1 MNIWCG
7 QYQKYGY
14 RLHVGHPV
22 LGKLYD
28 HFRLEIGL
36 GLMACSPAQRL
47 AWEVVVMAYYAALY
61 KKQYGHKLELTSHM
75 QELRLIDIIEQ
86 SDVEAAKAIIT
97 AKTVEKLR
105 KDGKNDSNKVSEC
118 QAME

>member
-7 QYQKYGY
+7 HYQKYGY

-28 HFRLEIGL
+28 HFRLAIGK
-36 GLMACSPAQRL
+36 GLIACDADERL
-47 AWEVVVMAYYAALY
+47 AWEVVVMAYYAAMY

-105 KDGKNDSNKVSEC
+105 KDGKSDSDKISEG

>member
-7 QYQKYGY
+7 HYQKYGY

-36 GLMACSPAQRL
+36 GLMACSPKQRL
-47 AWEVVVMAYYAALY
+47 AWENAVMVYYAKMY
-61 KKQYGHKLELTSHM
+61 KDKYGHKLDLSSYM
-75 QELRLIDIIEQ
+75 QELRLTEIIEQ
-86 SDVEAAKAIIT
+86 SDIEAAKAAIT
-97 AKTVEKLR
+97 PLAVKAVEKL
-105 KDGKNDSNKVSEC
+105 KKEEKT
-118 QAME
+118 A

>member
-1 MNIWCG
+1 MNNIWCG
-7 QYQKYGY
+7 HYQKYGY

-28 HFRLEIGL
+28 HFRFAIGK
-36 GLMACSPAQRL
+36 GLIACDADERL
-47 AWEVVVMAYYAALY
+47 AWEVVVMSYYAALY

-105 KDGKNDSNKVSEC
+105 KEDKICAGKLET
-118 QAME
+118 